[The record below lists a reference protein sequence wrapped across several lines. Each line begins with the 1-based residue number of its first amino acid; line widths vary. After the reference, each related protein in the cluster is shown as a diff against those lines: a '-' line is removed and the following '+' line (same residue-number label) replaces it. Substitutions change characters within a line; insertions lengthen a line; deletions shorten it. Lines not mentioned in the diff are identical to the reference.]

1 MENIKI
7 FKVTFIDEYTNQLM
21 LLSHQAND
29 LKLGDNFATVTI
41 PFCDCLADSNLLKVF
56 EIPDNIPYKKLF
68 KVLFL

>member
-1 MENIKI
+1 
-7 FKVTFIDEYTNQLM
+7 M

-56 EIPDNIPYKKLF
+56 EIPDNITYKKLF